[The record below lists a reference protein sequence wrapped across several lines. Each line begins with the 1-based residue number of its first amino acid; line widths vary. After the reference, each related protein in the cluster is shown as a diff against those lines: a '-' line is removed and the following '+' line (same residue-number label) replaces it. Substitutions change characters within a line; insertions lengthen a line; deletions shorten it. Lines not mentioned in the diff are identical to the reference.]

1 MCAVCML
8 SHFSCVRLCAIRWTV
23 DCQAL
28 CLWDTL
34 DNNTGVGCNALF
46 QGIFLTQGWNLYLLW
61 LLRCRQIFLLLSS
74 QRSPMHIKCCSLT
87 FLNWINIA
95 IIEGALSYYLRNL
108 YYKALEDFCVCACM
122 LSHFSCVQLFPTLW
136 TVARQAPLSVGFSR
150 QECWSGL
157 GDLPDLEIKPA
168 SLTSPSL
175 AGRFFTISPTWKA
188 WGFLHGNKN
197 NSFFFSFFHE

>member
-1 MCAVCML
+1 MPSSRGSSWPRDGTCIFCD
-8 SHFSCVRLCAIRWTV
+8 SCVAGRFFTAE
-23 DCQAL
+23 QPEKPHA
-28 CLWDTL
+28 
-34 DNNTGVGCNALF
+34 
-46 QGIFLTQGWNLYLLW
+46 
-61 LLRCRQIFLLLSS
+61 RQ
-74 QRSPMHIKCCSLT
+74 CCSLT